1 VTVERR
7 TFLKG
12 VAAGIGVSMVG
23 SAAEARTLTP
33 PGAASGKT
41 VIVAGAGITGLACAY
56 ELMQRGIDVTV
67 LEASGRYGGHV
78 FTGHD
83 GLSDGLWADYGADHL
98 TKPGYEQFFR
108 YVEAFGLEA
117 VAYPNAEGSP
127 LPANNGQLKMI
138 GGKFYTEAMLADP
151 ATLKALGFNAAEVAF
166 LSRHPWYE
174 LPALYLADTIAKFH
188 DPSQPFGN
196 GCDDLDGIDL
206 DTLYARLGA
215 SQRAR
220 DALGGQHV
228 NALYGVWRFAV
239 MKDRGIP
246 LSEGETFHLK
256 GGNEEMPKAFAARLG
271 ARIRLNHPTTAI
283 AHDAAGVTVTCNA
296 YGYDEPQ
303 TMRADY
309 LVNCISLPVF
319 RRIPVTPALS
329 PAKQYVVD
337 TLTYSSHPFFVFEAE
352 SKFWLDD
359 GFTTL
364 AMEFEHPDISSIWV
378 VPETPG
384 STRVILK
391 AFGPS
396 GLSPQRVLA
405 AFREVYPGKRDTIVQ
420 ALTYDWSKDQF
431 APTCEMEPFAPG
443 TLRRFWPEIL
453 KPDGRLYFAGTYAD
467 ALSRGM
473 ESCVRSAARVAEE
486 IAHA

>member
-1 VTVERR
+1 MERR
-7 TFLKG
+7 TFLKT
-12 VAAGIGVSMVG
+12 VAAGLGASMIG
-23 SAAEARTLTP
+23 SAAEAFEQPRP
-33 PGAASGKT
+33 KGVSDKR
-41 VIVAGAGITGLACAY
+41 VIVAGAGITGLCCAW
-56 ELMQRGIDVTV
+56 ELMQQGIDVTV

-78 FTGHD
+78 MTGHD

-117 VAYPNAEGSP
+117 LPYPNAEGSP
-127 LPANNGQLKMI
+127 LPANNGQLTQI
-138 GGKFYTEAMLADP
+138 GGKFYSDAMLAQP
-151 ATLKALGFNAAEVAF
+151 STLQALGFNAKEVAF
-166 LSRHPWYE
+166 LTAHPWYE
-174 LPALYLADTIAKFH
+174 LPTLYLADDIARFR
-188 DPSQPFGN
+188 DASSPFGH
-196 GCDDLDGIDL
+196 GLDDLDAIDL
-206 DTLYARLGA
+206 DTLVARRGA
-215 SQRAR
+215 SKRAR
-220 DALGGQHV
+220 DYLGGQHQ
-228 NALYGVWRFAV
+228 NALYAVWRFAV
-239 MKDRGIP
+239 MRERGIP

-271 ARIRLNHPTTAI
+271 ARVRLNHPITAL
-283 AHDAAGVTVTCNA
+283 AQDASGMTITYAA
-296 YGYDEPQ
+296 YGSDTPQ

-319 RRIPVTPALS
+319 RKIPLAPALS

-337 TLTYSSHPFFVFEAE
+337 NVTYSSHPFFVFEAE

-359 GFTTL
+359 GFTNL
-364 AMEFEHPDISSIWV
+364 AMSFEHPDIQSIWA
-378 VPETPG
+378 VPETPS

-396 GLSPQRVLA
+396 GLSPERVLA

-420 ALTYDWSKDQF
+420 ALTHDWSQDAF

-443 TLRRFWPEIL
+443 TLRNFWPEIL

-473 ESCVRSAARVAEE
+473 ESCVRSAARVAGE
-486 IAHA
+486 IAIA

>member
-1 VTVERR
+1 MERR
-7 TFLKG
+7 TFLKT
-12 VAAGIGVSMVG
+12 VAAGIGASMIATTAET
-23 SAAEARTLTP
+23 SAPVA
-33 PGAASGKT
+33 GKR
-41 VIVAGAGITGLACAY
+41 VIVAGAGITGLCCAY
-56 ELMQRGIDVTV
+56 ELMQHGVDVTV

-78 FTGHD
+78 FTGRD
-83 GLSDGLWADYGADHL
+83 GLSDDLWADYGADHL
-98 TKPGYEQFFR
+98 TRPGYEQFFH
-108 YVEAFGLEA
+108 YVDAFGLEV

-127 LPANNGQLKMI
+127 LPANNGQLTQI
-138 GGKFYTEAMLADP
+138 GGKFYNDAQLADP
-151 ATLKALGFNAAEVAF
+151 AIVKALGFNDREIAF
-166 LSRHPWYE
+166 LAKRPWYE
-174 LPALYLADTIAKFH
+174 LPALYLTDLIGRFR

-196 GCDDLDGIDL
+196 GCDDLDAIDL
-206 DTLYARLGA
+206 DTLFARQGA

-220 DALGGQHV
+220 DYLGGQHV

-239 MKDRGIP
+239 MNDRGIP

-256 GGNEEMPKAFAARLG
+256 GGNGEMPKAFATRLG
-271 ARIRLNHPTTAI
+271 TRLRLNHPISAIRHDGDGVEVTYTT
-283 AHDAAGVTVTCNA
+283 
-296 YGYDEPQ
+296 YGDDTPQ

-309 LVNCISLPVF
+309 LVNAISLPVF

-329 PAKQYVVD
+329 PGKQYVVD
-337 TLTYSSHPFFVFEAE
+337 NITYSSHPFFVFEAE
-352 SKFWLDD
+352 SRFWLDD
-359 GFTTL
+359 GLANL
-364 AMEFEHPDISSIWV
+364 AMSFEHDDIQSIWV

-420 ALTYDWSKDQF
+420 ALTYDWSQDQF

-443 TLRRFWPEIL
+443 TLRRFWPEIM

-467 ALSRGM
+467 LLSRGM
-473 ESCVRSAARVAEE
+473 ESCVRSAARVAQE

>member
-1 VTVERR
+1 MERR
-7 TFLKG
+7 TFLKT
-12 VAAGIGVSMVG
+12 VAAGVGASMIATG
-23 SAAEARTLTP
+23 AEA
-33 PGAASGKT
+33 GAPVAGKR
-41 VIVAGAGITGLACAY
+41 VIVAGAGITGLCCAY
-56 ELMQRGIDVTV
+56 ELMQHGVDVTV

-78 FTGHD
+78 FTGRD
-83 GLSDGLWADYGADHL
+83 GLSDDLWADYGADHL
-98 TKPGYEQFFR
+98 TKPGYEQFFH
-108 YVEAFGLEA
+108 YVDAFGLEV

-127 LPANNGQLKMI
+127 LPANNGQLTQI
-138 GGKFYTEAMLADP
+138 GGTFYSDAQLADP
-151 ATLKALGFNAAEVAF
+151 AILKTLGFNDKETAF
-166 LSRHPWYE
+166 LAKHPWYE
-174 LPALYLADTIAKFH
+174 LPALYLTDLIGRFR

-196 GCDDLDGIDL
+196 GCDDLDAVDL
-206 DTLYARLGA
+206 DTLFARQGA
-215 SQRAR
+215 SKRAR
-220 DALGGQHV
+220 DYLGGQHV

-256 GGNEEMPKAFAARLG
+256 GGNGEMPKAFAARLG
-271 ARIRLNHPTTAI
+271 TRLRLNHPISAI
-283 AHDAAGVTVTCNA
+283 RHDSDGVEVTFTA
-296 YGYDEPQ
+296 YGDDTPR

-309 LVNCISLPVF
+309 LVNAISLPVL

-329 PAKQYVVD
+329 PSKQYVVD
-337 TLTYSSHPFFVFEAE
+337 NITYSSHPFFVFEAE
-352 SKFWLDD
+352 SKFWRDD
-359 GFTTL
+359 GLTNL
-364 AMEFEHPDISSIWV
+364 AMSFEHDDIQSIWV

-405 AFREVYPGKRDTIVQ
+405 AFRDAYPGKRDTIVQ
-420 ALTYDWSKDQF
+420 ALTYDWSQDQF

-443 TLRRFWPEIL
+443 TLRRFWPEIM

-467 ALSRGM
+467 PLSRGM
-473 ESCVRSAARVAEE
+473 ESCVRSAARVAQE